1 MRKRELKDRKDL
13 ITLQKEIS
21 ETEAQLSEERRKLNS
36 MNFNSIKEASE
47 KTSSELAT
55 MKAKITFSKERI
67 RETYERISKLTDK
80 LSGNYEK
87 AEANYKEKLVE
98 MIVTELATSDL
109 NKYYKALDYSISSF
123 HKCKMEEINKLLKS
137 FWEIAY
143 QGKDIDYIMI
153 ASDEEERSASDKRRT
168 YNYRVVMMK
177 KGKEMDMKGRCS
189 AGQKVLASL
198 VIRLALAVIF
208 CKNFAVLTL
217 DEPTTNLD
225 RANIH
230 SFARAIVSLIRS
242 NRNFQIVIITHDEQF
257 LECFDGA
264 LGEFYYKISKNDSG
278 YSVITREP
286 INDDSQIIPSVPQLD
301 DGAAQS
307 AKTNNKRNNETEGDV
322 ALEMAPKRIRKD

>member
-1 MRKRELKDRKDL
+1 MRKRELNERRHL
-13 ITLQKEIS
+13 ITLEKEIR
-21 ETEAQLSEERRKLNS
+21 ENGEVLSEERRKLNS
-36 MNFNSIKEASE
+36 LNFNYIKEASE
-47 KTSSELAT
+47 KTTAELAT
-55 MKAKITFSKERI
+55 LKAKIAFTKERI
-67 RETYERISKLTDK
+67 REIDERISKHTAK
-80 LSGNYEK
+80 LSGNYAS

-98 MIVTELATSDL
+98 MIVTELATGDL

-123 HKCKMEEINKLLKS
+123 HKCKMLEINKLLKS

-168 YNYRVVMMK
+168 YNYRVIMVK

-264 LGEFYYKISKNDSG
+264 LGEFYYKVSKNDTG
-278 YSVITREP
+278 YSVITRKP
-286 INDDSQIIPSVPQLD
+286 ITDDSQSIPPLPQV
-301 DGAAQS
+301 DGATQS
-307 AKTNNKRNNETEGDV
+307 TESNNNKRNNEASGDI
-322 ALEMAPKRIRKD
+322 ALELAPKRIRKE

>member
-1 MRKRELKDRKDL
+1 MN
-13 ITLQKEIS
+13 LQKEIR
-21 ETEAQLSEERRKLNS
+21 EKQEQLNEERRKLNS

-47 KTSSELAT
+47 RTNAELAT
-55 MKAKITFSKERI
+55 IKAKITFAKQRI
-67 RETYERISKLTDK
+67 GEIDERISKQTAK
-80 LSGNYEK
+80 LSGNYES
-87 AEANYKEKLVE
+87 AEKNYKEKLLE
-98 MIVTELATSDL
+98 MIVTEVATGDL

-143 QGKDIDYIMI
+143 QGKDIDYILI

-198 VIRLALAVIF
+198 IIRLALAVIF
-208 CKNFAVLTL
+208 CRNFAVLTL

-225 RANIH
+225 KANIH

-264 LGEFYYKISKNDSG
+264 LGEYYYKVSKDDHG
-278 YSVITREP
+278 YSVITRKP
-286 INDDSQIIPSVPQLD
+286 IVENSQNIPQVPQPDDSMANETT
-301 DGAAQS
+301 DGNS
-307 AKTNNKRNNETEGDV
+307 NKRNNEVDGDV
-322 ALEMAPKRIRKD
+322 TLELAPKRVCKD